1 MARVTGIGGVFL
13 RARDP
18 KALKA
23 WYVETLGIVPT
34 AYGIIKFSCADESP
48 AASAVTTWSTFKEDT
63 DYFGERTQQTMV
75 NYRVDDMAGVL
86 ERLRAAGATVDDTN
100 TDETFGKFAWAV
112 DPEGNR
118 FELWE
123 PVKQ

>member
-23 WYVETLGIVPT
+23 WYLEHLGIVAN
-34 AYGIIKFSCADESP
+34 AYGTVKFQPSDSP
-48 AASAVTTWSTFKEDT
+48 GVTTWSTFPQDT
-63 DYFGERTQQTMV
+63 NYFGDQTQQMMI
-75 NYRVDDMAGVL
+75 NYRVDDLAGVL
-86 ERLRAAGATVDDTN
+86 DRLRAAGATVDDSN
-100 TDETFGKFAWAV
+100 TDETFGKFAWAL

-118 FELWE
+118 FELWQ
-123 PVKQ
+123 PLQP

>member
-1 MARVTGIGGVFL
+1 MAKVTGIGGVFL

-23 WYVETLGIVPT
+23 WYLETLGIVPT
-34 AYGIIKFSCADESP
+34 AYGVVKFLAADAEP
-48 AASAVTTWSTFKEDT
+48 AAVTTWSTFAEDT
-63 DYFGERTQQTMV
+63 AYFGERTQQAMV
-75 NYRVDDMAGVL
+75 NYRVDDLHGVL
-86 ERLRAAGATVDDTN
+86 ERLRAAGATVDDSN

-118 FELWE
+118 FVLWQ
-123 PVKQ
+123 PLSK